1 MSINK
6 IKNLTETLVRVE
18 DNLKEEKEVLEFI
31 LEHTTDGYWDWDLT
45 SNYQYLSPKLKKQ
58 LGYEEDEMENKPESW
73 QVICDKLDLEKTEKR
88 IEDHLDGITEDF
100 KSLIHFTHKDG
111 HIVKILCRGK
121 VVKRDENNQ
130 PLRMIGTHT
139 IIL

>member
-1 MSINK
+1 MSIKK

-18 DNLKEEKEVLEFI
+18 GNLKEEKEVLEFI

-45 SNYQYLSPKLKKQ
+45 TNYQYLSPKLKKQ
-58 LGYEEDEMENKPESW
+58 LGYEEEEMENKPESW
-73 QVICDKLDLEKTEKR
+73 QAICDKLDLEKTEKR

-130 PLRMIGTHT
+130 SLRMIGTHT

>member
-1 MSINK
+1 MSIKK
-6 IKNLTETLVRVE
+6 IKNLTDTLLRVE
-18 DNLKEEKEVLEFI
+18 NNLKEEKEVLEFI
-31 LEHTTDGYWDWDLT
+31 LEHTTDGYWDWDLKT
-45 SNYQYLSPKLKKQ
+45 DYEYLSPKLKKQ

-73 QVICDKLDLEKTEKR
+73 KSICDKSDLEKTEKR
-88 IEDHLDGITEDF
+88 IKDHLDGITEDF
-100 KSLIHFTHKDG
+100 KSRIKLTHKDG
-111 HIVKILCRGK
+111 HIINILCRGK